1 MSDARLRLAFA
12 GLHPERTRRL
22 LELHGPSGAA
32 AAIERG
38 AVKTTSRI
46 QAEVAVPAAA
56 RRAQLQE
63 AGIEVVLRGEPGY
76 PTHLAELPDAPDL
89 LFVRGTLP
97 SEPGVAI
104 VGTRRCTQYGRRLA
118 RRYGKAVAA
127 AGWPLVSGLA
137 RGIDGAVHLGTVEGG
152 GAGVAVLG
160 CGIDIAYP
168 PEHRGLGEEL
178 IRLGGAIVSEAPPG
192 TPPEGWR
199 FPPRN
204 RIIAGL
210 SRAVVVVE
218 AAVTGGALITAR
230 SALDQGIAVF
240 AVPGD
245 VERRSSEGCNLLIR
259 DGAHP
264 VLGPDDLV
272 EALSLVLGLP
282 PGRPTP
288 HLESPHAGQ
297 QVTGADAELLRLV
310 DDGVGSLDRLVEL
323 LGWDPPAVLAGVG
336 RLEAGGTLRREG
348 DTVVRAG

>member
-1 MSDARLRLAFA
+1 VSDARLRLAFA
-12 GLHPERTRRL
+12 GLHPERIRCL
-22 LELHGPSGAA
+22 LDLHGPSGAV

-46 QAEVAVPAAA
+46 RGEVAVPAAA
-56 RRAQLQE
+56 RRKQLQA
-63 AGIEVVLRGEPGY
+63 AGIEVVLRGGPGY
-76 PTHLAELPDAPDL
+76 PAHLAELPDAPDL

-97 SEPGVAI
+97 AEPGVAI
-104 VGTRRCTQYGRRLA
+104 VGTRRCTSYGRRLA
-118 RRYGKAVAA
+118 RRYGKAVAV

-137 RGIDGAVHLGTVEGG
+137 RGIDGAAHRGTVEGG
-152 GAGVAVLG
+152 GIGVAVLG
-160 CGIDIAYP
+160 CGVDVAYP
-168 PEHRGLGEEL
+168 PEHNDLGEDL
-178 IRLGGAIVSEAPPG
+178 IRLGGAVVAESPPG

-230 SALDQGIAVF
+230 AALEQGIAVF

-264 VLGPDDLV
+264 VLGPTDLV
-272 EALSLVLGLP
+272 EALSLVLGPP
-282 PGRPTP
+282 PGRVMAAPAP
-288 HLESPHAGQ
+288 SNVKGD
-297 QVTGADAELLRLV
+297 DAELLRLV

-323 LGWDPPAVLAGVG
+323 LGWDPAAVLAGVG
-336 RLEAGGTLRREG
+336 RLEASGALQREAA
-348 DTVVRAG
+348 TVVRAR